1 MSNTSDDIPIVA
13 ASTNPDT
20 LHLTLEQ
27 DLAIELWETGDT
39 EHIAAAIGLTADV
52 IHDWRKQPLFKI
64 ALRNSQNALGASMEN
79 LQAVALALDN
89 TSFAEIE
96 KLLELHPGTVTGW
109 AKDFDTPF
117 ATLVAEMRDE
127 IRDADES

>member
-1 MSNTSDDIPIVA
+1 MSFM
-13 ASTNPDT
+13 
-20 LHLTLEQ
+20 
-27 DLAIELWETGDT
+27 TG
-39 EHIAAAIGLTADV
+39 ENSHYLKSPFAIG
-52 IHDWRKQPLFKI
+52 
-64 ALRNSQNALGASMEN
+64 QNALGASMEN

>member
-1 MSNTSDDIPIVA
+1 MTKKQENQPVVGI
-13 ASTNPDT
+13 STDT
-20 LHLTLEQ
+20 NQLHLTEQ
-27 DLAIELWETGDT
+27 QELAIELWKSGDT
-39 EHIAAAIGLTADV
+39 ERIAAAIGLTVDV
-52 IHDWRKQPLFKI
+52 IHDWRNQPLFKVV
-64 ALRNSQNALGASMEN
+64 LRNRQNALGASMEE